1 MNLIYIIFFNRF
13 YNSITFLD
21 ETDENGN
28 YKSENVFNEG
38 EDSIPWPYQAI
49 DQKEIDSEEIKDE
62 FYSEIYEKYIIF
74 CNKFENS
81 KFKETNWWLNC
92 RKEFNKIFINNGV
105 LNKKSIK
112 FFRNSKKTMAEILSD
127 QNFLQSSKYKKLNMI
142 KALSLINLYHK
153 LSNFIDTDIL
163 FKASDSRA
171 GKNICLNYRG
181 LRLNYRI
188 LRYAYYASQIRKN
201 SNLNRYEKNIFLDI
215 GGGYGGLSRFLK
227 HIYPNSTFIIV
238 ELPEL
243 NLLSNYFLKCSFPN
257 KKIITDSELDLE
269 NEQKLKENDFI
280 LMCPST
286 LEKLK
291 ESSIDLTINTTSLGE
306 MTDDMQNYYIEN
318 IERIS
323 KSFYSVNRAR
333 MRKEKYNSRGFY
345 SFNFKKNGI
354 HCYINLIIL
363 TT

>member
-1 MNLIYIIFFNRF
+1 M
-13 YNSITFLD
+13 
-21 ETDENGN
+21 
-28 YKSENVFNEG
+28 
-38 EDSIPWPYQAI
+38 
-49 DQKEIDSEEIKDE
+49 
-62 FYSEIYEKYIIF
+62 
-74 CNKFENS
+74 
-81 KFKETNWWLNC
+81 
-92 RKEFNKIFINNGV
+92 
-105 LNKKSIK
+105 
-112 FFRNSKKTMAEILSD
+112 
-127 QNFLQSSKYKKLNMI
+127 
-142 KALSLINLYHK
+142 
-153 LSNFIDTDIL
+153 
-163 FKASDSRA
+163 
-171 GKNICLNYRG
+171 
-181 LRLNYRI
+181 NYRI